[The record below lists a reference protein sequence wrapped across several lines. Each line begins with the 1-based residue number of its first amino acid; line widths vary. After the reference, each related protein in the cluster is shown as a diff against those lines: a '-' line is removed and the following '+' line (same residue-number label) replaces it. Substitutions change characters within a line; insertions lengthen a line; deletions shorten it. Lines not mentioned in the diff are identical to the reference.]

1 MGLINMKSKV
11 TLDKMNRSCRRTGF
25 TLIELLVVIAIIA
38 ILAAMLLPA
47 LSAAKER
54 AQAINCMNNK
64 RQLMLAA
71 IMYSVDNK
79 DFLPYNFDPR
89 NNPPPLGNGGY
100 LYQGSPSWITGV
112 IDWTANTYN
121 TNIAYLVD
129 SRYSLLGNYVA
140 KSVGVFQCP
149 ADQYASA
156 VQRRRGWNQRSH
168 SIAAD
173 AAVGPGPRYPVS
185 NFGWPMSSWYL
196 GQKVT
201 DFHSPGPS
209 QCWVYIDEH
218 PDSMDDA
225 LLYTANYPVTTF
237 TELPG
242 NLHAGGCGVTFGD
255 GHAEIHNWKGPVM
268 NAHRK
273 VMYTA
278 IRGVPCTIDD
288 PDMLWL
294 AQHTPAH

>member
-1 MGLINMKSKV
+1 MKLKG
-11 TLDKMNRSCRRTGF
+11 TLDKMDTSSSRTGF

-64 RQLMLAA
+64 RQIMLAT
-71 IMYSVDNK
+71 IMYTGDNK

-89 NNPPPLGNGGY
+89 NTPPPGFIYNN
-100 LYQGSPSWITGV
+100 SPSWISG
-112 IDWTANTYN
+112 ILDWTAGTYN
-121 TNIAYLVD
+121 TNTADLVD
-129 SRYSLLGNYVA
+129 SRYSLLGSYVGG
-140 KSVGVFQCP
+140 KVGVFQCP

-156 VQRRRGWNQRSH
+156 VQRRFSWSHRSH
-168 SIAAD
+168 SIAED

-185 NFGWPMSSWYL
+185 NFGWPMSSWYVA
-196 GQKVT
+196 QKVT

-209 QCWVYIDEH
+209 ECWVYIDEH

-225 LLYTANYPVTTF
+225 LLYTANYPVTSF
-237 TELPG
+237 TEMPG

-255 GHAEIHNWKGPVM
+255 GHAEVHNWKGPVM
-268 NAHRK
+268 GTHRK
-273 VMYTA
+273 VTYLTQRNLA
-278 IRGVPCTIDD
+278 CAVDD
-288 PDMLWL
+288 PDMIWL